1 MPNKYLKQYVE
12 SKNNKETNYNEILSK
27 VRGGSR
33 MNVFRIRLITL
44 ATTVAMLLIIVVG
57 IPKVQ
62 ARIKWNAEF
71 TEFMNM
77 PRETVSGIKIDEEL
91 VDMNYIEKGGIKA
104 KVESLIASNDE
115 IRIKLAFEF
124 DDAIEVNSKSFI
136 YSYAVYDDNNNIYTI
151 YNSSMNSKVDKLPEL
166 IYRELGVK
174 YNKNDIYG
182 IQYANANSMGNISAE
197 NRKIVNEIR
206 LSSIKGFPKSKK
218 IYVRILDLGYNFLNL
233 DEKKFEE
240 FNISKDNWIFEIE
253 IPDKFYYASF
263 YELKLD
269 KEIEGFKPK
278 SLKLSN
284 TALTILSEDNYIA
297 EKLQNGH
304 KMKAEEFTK
313 MQNELMYI
321 TDDKGNKFNLLEINS
336 SEREVNARFAVTKQI
351 LNENKLYLNIT
362 KDGHLYQSE
371 LIKNID
377 K

>member
-253 IPDKFYYASF
+253 IPDKFYYSSF

-278 SLKLSN
+278 SIKLSN